1 MALRLED
8 YAIIGDTQTA
18 AVVGRDGSI
27 DWLCLPRFD
36 SEACFAALVGDEKN
50 GFWRI
55 CPAAS
60 GAPGEGAPLLSSS
73 RHYRA
78 DTLVLE
84 TEWEL
89 PEGRVRVTDCMPVRV
104 QNPQVVRI
112 VEGLS
117 GAVEMRM
124 DLVVRF
130 GYGAVVPWVRQLDG
144 MFRAIAGPD
153 AINLWTPVHS
163 HGEGMTTVAHFT
175 IRASQQVPFI
185 LSWYPSHEQP
195 VHPIDAQYAVDEA
208 TRWWTEWASQS
219 SCPGEARWRDPVL
232 RSAITLKALTYAPTG
247 GIVAA
252 ATTSLPETLGGE
264 RNWDYRFCWLRD
276 ATLTLSALNAA
287 GYHEEALAWRDWLL
301 RAVAGDPSQLQI
313 MYGVRGE
320 RTLTERELAWLPGYE
335 GSKPVRIGNLAA
347 DQFQLDV
354 YGETISALHESRRS
368 GIDPGPAWELEKVL
382 LDFLEDGWRQPDD
395 GIWEVRGPRRHFTHS
410 KVMAWVGMDRAVRDV
425 EEFGFEG
432 PVDVWRR
439 ARDAIKAEVLE
450 KGFDAG
456 RNTFTQYY
464 GSKELDAST
473 LMIPLVGFLPPSDAR
488 VVGTVDAIQADLA
501 RDGFVLRYDA
511 QNAAEVDGLS
521 GREGAF
527 LACSFWLVDNLEMI
541 GRHDEAVT
549 LFERLLGLAND
560 VGLLAEEYD
569 PVADRLV
576 GNFPQAFS
584 HVSLVNSAVNLQR
597 ASGWQGADD
606 HSLHTR
612 LQGRRVS
619 IPHRLRHP
627 TMHHHPSSA
636 KRRSI

>member
-36 SEACFAALVGDEKN
+36 SEACFAALVGGEDN

-55 CPAAS
+55 APAAS
-60 GAPGEGAPLLSSS
+60 GAPGEGPPLLATS
-73 RHYRA
+73 RRYRH

-84 TEWEL
+84 TEWEV
-89 PEGRVRVTDCMPVRV
+89 PEGRVRITDCMPVRV
-104 QNPQVVRI
+104 QHPQVVRI

-117 GAVEMRM
+117 GEVEMRM

-130 GYGAVVPWVRQLDG
+130 GYGHVVPWVRQTDG
-144 MFRAIAGPD
+144 IFRAIAGPD
-153 AINLWTPVHS
+153 AIFLWTPVHS

-175 IRASQQVPFI
+175 IRANQQVPFV
-185 LSWYPSHEQP
+185 LSWYPSHEQS
-195 VHPIDAQYAVDEA
+195 VHPIDASFAVEEA
-208 TRWWTEWASQS
+208 TRWWTEWAEQS
-219 SCPGEARWRDPVL
+219 SCPRDARWREPVV

-252 ATTSLPETLGGE
+252 VTSSLPETMGGT
-264 RNWDYRFCWLRD
+264 RNWDYRYCWLRD

-313 MYGVRGE
+313 MYGAGGE
-320 RTLTERELAWLPGYE
+320 RSLAERELPWLSGYE
-335 GSKPVRIGNLAA
+335 DSKPVRIGNLAA

-382 LDFLEDGWRQPDD
+382 LDFLEDGWHQPDD

-432 PVDVWRR
+432 PVDKWRQ

-450 KGFDAG
+450 KGFDAE
-456 RNTFTQYY
+456 RNTFTQSY
-464 GSKELDAST
+464 GSRELDAST
-473 LMIPLVGFLPPSDAR
+473 LMIPLVGFLPPSDPR
-488 VVGTVDAIQADLA
+488 VVGTVDAIQKELT

-511 QNAAEVDGLS
+511 QNAGDVDGLV

-541 GRHDEAVT
+541 GRYEEAVT
-549 LFERLLGLAND
+549 LFERLLALSND

-569 PVADRLV
+569 PVAGRLV

-597 ASGWQGADD
+597 SAWQGADD
-606 HSLHTR
+606 HSHHSR
-612 LQGRRVS
+612 LQGRR
-619 IPHRLRHP
+619 IAIHYRLRHP
-627 TMHHHPSSA
+627 VIHHHQTP
-636 KRRSI
+636 RHRGI